1 MLNNLNSISTP
12 EEMKSVNITN
22 EFTEELSSI
31 GPLKLAA
38 REMAK

>member
-1 MLNNLNSISTP
+1 MFNSLKCISIS
-12 EEMKSVNITN
+12 EEIKLANITN
-22 EFTEELSSI
+22 EFTEELRSI

>member
-1 MLNNLNSISTP
+1 MKINTP
-12 EEMKSVNITN
+12 DEVKSANITN

-38 REMAK
+38 REMAI